1 MHNESELTPAQ
12 KIRLQLLANTHMGQ
26 QIMTDFILNPTP
38 QAQELLANLEKLGQ
52 WVLAPN
58 NQSNQ

>member
-1 MHNESELTPAQ
+1 MNNESELTPAQ

-52 WVLAPN
+52 WVLAPS
-58 NQSNQ
+58 NQSDQ